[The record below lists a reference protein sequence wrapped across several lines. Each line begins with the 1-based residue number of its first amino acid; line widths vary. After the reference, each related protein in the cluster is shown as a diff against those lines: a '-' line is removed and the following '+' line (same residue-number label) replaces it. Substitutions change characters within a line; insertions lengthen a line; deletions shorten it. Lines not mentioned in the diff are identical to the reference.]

1 MCILRRGSQNK
12 MKGNMAE
19 NEAKRAHSR
28 YAGFTLH
35 SRIATSCEFKLN
47 FRCAGF
53 FRLVFQ
59 VLHRLYLRL
68 IHQPA
73 EILHLMFLYHRT
85 SVNLRTTQ
93 NLSTDHKLTD
103 SPKILHPKHFSFRM
117 LRWILLSCT
126 FIHQQSSSNW
136 KGEEALYTRVC
147 WKWRNCIVH
156 TWGRTYHI
164 PA

>member
-1 MCILRRGSQNK
+1 MKPKEPTVDTQDSLCTAGLQQAASSNSIFGVLASPSDWFSKCYTGCIWD
-12 MKGNMAE
+12 
-19 NEAKRAHSR
+19 
-28 YAGFTLH
+28 F
-35 SRIATSCEFKLN
+35 
-47 FRCAGF
+47 
-53 FRLVFQ
+53 
-59 VLHRLYLRL
+59 

-103 SPKILHPKHFSFRM
+103 SPKILHPKHFSFRI
-117 LRWILLSCT
+117 LGWILLSCT

-156 TWGRTYHI
+156 TWGRTYHT